1 MKFVYPQGGEK
12 PQMVLQLQCIA
23 CQDAYYHVLH
33 TELSS
38 QVFIMFE
45 IVIL

>member
-1 MKFVYPQGGEK
+1 
-12 PQMVLQLQCIA
+12 MVLQLQCIA
-23 CQDAYYHVLH
+23 CQDAYYHFNHVLH